1 MLVHINIILKY
12 GKVLYIMTVLQEIHI
27 DFLIWICV
35 IYLLYWKSQIFY
47 LSSHVNLKQSLKSSE
62 A

>member
-12 GKVLYIMTVLQEIHI
+12 GKVLYIMTVLQGIHI

-35 IYLLYWKSQIFY
+35 IYLLY
-47 LSSHVNLKQSLKSSE
+47 
-62 A
+62 